1 LKIPIKA
8 QDVRLN
14 ASLTG
19 GGGTALRRE
28 SGAHCRGLTE
38 GLLFTAGLLMLG
50 VYVGARVQGIVLSS
64 ADILR
69 FKRQSPAASPESG
82 WTGIVNSKTP
92 DFSLWAETRIAQ
104 YKNSLGAHFSS
115 AIAVLRIPK
124 IHLET
129 PLLEGTD
136 DFTLNRAVGLIAGTA
151 RPGEIG
157 NVGIAGH
164 RDGFFRGL
172 KDVAIGD
179 TLELVTE
186 TKINTY
192 VIDRI
197 VIVEPSDVSVLGA
210 RPTPSVTLVTCYPF
224 YYIGSAPHRY
234 IVQASLTRSAAIGPG
249 P

>member
-1 LKIPIKA
+1 M
-8 QDVRLN
+8 
-14 ASLTG
+14 T
-19 GGGTALRRE
+19 LRGR
-28 SGAHCRGLTE
+28 SGALCLGLTE

-50 VYVGARVQGIVLSS
+50 VYVGARVQGIVLSR
-64 ADILR
+64 ADVIN
-69 FKRQSPAASPESG
+69 FATQSMSSSQDSG
-82 WTGIVNSKTP
+82 LTGFGSVKAP
-92 DFSLWAETRIAQ
+92 DFSLWAQKRIAE
-104 YKNSLGAHFSS
+104 YKNSLSVHFSS

-136 DFTLNRAVGLIAGTA
+136 DTTLNRAVGLIAGTA

-164 RDGFFRGL
+164 RDGFFRAL

-179 TLELVTE
+179 TVELVTE
-186 TKINTY
+186 RGTNTY

-197 VIVEPSDVSVLGA
+197 VIVEPNDVSVLGA
-210 RPTPSVTLVTCYPF
+210 RPRPSVTLVTCYPF
-224 YYIGSAPHRY
+224 YYIGSAPHRF
-234 IVQASLTRSAAIGPG
+234 IVQASLTKSAATGPG